1 MINDVD
7 TPNWICD
14 VLFVLIKNEKVIY
27 FHNAENKNPT
37 IFLYHSHCLITGRL
51 FGLPTKGFGLEKH
64 IYLAIKATAKSQI
77 IKYLHAVQRKMK
89 TLQFMS
95 EFSTNISYQSY
106 ISRVLYSYP
115 LFYHEPNKKRPFLL
129 SLNITDNISC
139 LCQKTPQDTNNSLI
153 ATKIDEKFFIVTK
166 WPLYEW
172 LFIWFVGTETWKEFN
187 VDRKQKTCDTFFF
200 LVSTKCGRKK

>member
-37 IFLYHSHCLITGRL
+37 IFLYRSHCLITGRL

-115 LFYHEPNKKRPFLL
+115 LFYHEPNKKKAFSFIAQYYRQYFVFMSKNATRYEQFP
-129 SLNITDNISC
+129 DRD
-139 LCQKTPQDTNNSLI
+139 QDRREI
-153 ATKIDEKFFIVTK
+153 FH
-166 WPLYEW
+166 
-172 LFIWFVGTETWKEFN
+172 
-187 VDRKQKTCDTFFF
+187 CD
-200 LVSTKCGRKK
+200 